1 MTNRLPIPG
10 GDLGDWGDILNSFLE
25 VSLASDGTLNS
36 NTVGSSQLA
45 TNAVATT
52 NIQASAVTASNIANG
67 AVGTNQLA
75 SNAVTNAQLD
85 TPTQTTLASVA
96 NKYTLPNGGIPYTDL
111 AGNIPA
117 SSLSTAVQTNLSSAT
132 TAIQPTTT
140 LAGDLSGSLP
150 SPTVAKLQGIS
161 LPSSTPT
168 AGQVLQATSGTA
180 TNWATVT
187 SSGTVN
193 NATTTTPGL
202 IELAGDLGGTNSS
215 ATSPTLANTTNVE
228 NIISSNSTVAGA
240 TQKTN
245 NLSDLTSVT
254 TARTNLGLGTASTI
268 SSTAGGDLSGT
279 LPNPTVAKLQGTTI
293 SSPTGG
299 ATSYLNATGTWTT
312 PSGGGSSSNATAN
325 TPGLVQLDGDLGG
338 SATSPSVTSIKGIT
352 LPSSAPTTG
361 NVLTAS
367 SSSATT
373 WSTPAAGVTLDS
385 TAADI
390 QPLGTRAAG
399 SIGKAADAGHVHA
412 MPSATQV
419 GALPSTDDLSTIAS
433 TNATSANVSL
443 NSFKITGLANG
454 TAATDAAAFGQ
465 IPNVNTT
472 AVGGDLS
479 GTVGSATVA
488 TIGGYT
494 PITENTVMLGDLS
507 GTLPNSN
514 VVSTHLSSALPIA
527 QGGTGSGTQNF
538 VDLSTG
544 QSIAGAKNFTGSLTV
559 NNQAVS
565 TAPTVQANKTGSYT
579 LALSDANTIV
589 PFTASTASTVTIPT
603 NANVA
608 FPAGTVIYIENY
620 FSAPITLAAQ
630 SGVNLYGERVSL
642 PITAVIMLLKQA
654 TNTWIV
660 SSLNNNQRLLPAY
673 YYPEDYGVIGA
684 GNDTAAIQAAI
695 DAATANGG
703 GTVVLKGQGY
713 TLTSSPRTDRGGN
726 SVLALP
732 NASATTVSILGV
744 NGLTT
749 ITCSL
754 TGLSYSATYG
764 SPSVIGGPTPEQN
777 GGSSYKV
784 SSNVFIDN
792 ILVAVANNPTYS
804 GIDLVSYTHAV
815 VSNVTVETSTPGVQP
830 TYAYS
835 FGLRLPSALNY
846 GIVEATNT
854 LISGFYFGHVIYQS
868 HTILTETISNL
879 CYVAYGLTSGTDTHA
894 TIGVGVQWQEC
905 KYGMTGYSTT
915 GIVSLASAFYINL
928 PLLDLEDGATG
939 NWYSSPIHILDAS
952 NQIRGE
958 ISYSRTLAGV
968 GAEVG
973 ALTVTGASNLTMR
986 DLNANSIYAT
996 PSMSTNWNAVTTV
1009 GSTTTLI
1016 PLRYKKDRNGLVRLE
1031 GTFSKSSVALSS
1043 GEVAFTLPTGFRP
1056 SGGLYFSIVT
1066 DTGSGAIKYDG
1077 QNPGNFVWISG
1088 GSITSGT
1095 GFMTISAIYEGLA

>member
-52 NIQASAVTASNIANG
+52 NIQASAVT
-67 AVGTNQLA
+67 GTNQLA

-96 NKYTLPNGGIPYTDL
+96 NKYTLPSGGIPYTDL
-111 AGNIPA
+111 
-117 SSLSTAVQTNLSSAT
+117 STSVQTNLSSAA
-132 TAIQPTTT
+132 TALQPGV
-140 LAGDLSGSLP
+140 AVSGDLSGSLP

-465 IPNVNTT
+465 IPIAGTT
-472 AVGGDLS
+472 S
-479 GTVGSATVA
+479 GT
-488 TIGGYT
+488 YT
-494 PITENTVMLGDLS
+494 
-507 GTLPNSN
+507 
-514 VVSTHLSSALPIA
+514 
-527 QGGTGSGTQNF
+527 
-538 VDLSTG
+538 
-544 QSIAGAKNFTGSLTV
+544 
-559 NNQAVS
+559 
-565 TAPTVQANKTGSYT
+565 
-579 LALSDANTIV
+579 
-589 PFTASTASTVTIPT
+589 
-603 NANVA
+603 
-608 FPAGTVIYIENY
+608 
-620 FSAPITLAAQ
+620 
-630 SGVNLYGERVSL
+630 
-642 PITAVIMLLKQA
+642 
-654 TNTWIV
+654 
-660 SSLNNNQRLLPAY
+660 
-673 YYPEDYGVIGA
+673 A
-684 GNDTAAIQAAI
+684 GNDSRIASAVQAMTPLTNPVTSAY
-695 DAATANGG
+695 TANVGDIVQVNASSG
-703 GTVVLKGQGY
+703 AVTVKLPNAPADKSRVTVKLVSGTSIINVATVQTQGSDVYDVTSGSTTATLILQNQAKTFQYQLSSGIWYGLGADFPLSSLVTGSSHTVTTTY
-713 TLTSSPRTDRGGN
+713 TLTSLDH
-726 SVLALP
+726 VL
-732 NASATTVSILGV
+732 
-744 NGLTT
+744 
-749 ITCSL
+749 
-754 TGLSYSATYG
+754 
-764 SPSVIGGPTPEQN
+764 
-777 GGSSYKV
+777 
-784 SSNVFIDN
+784 
-792 ILVAVANNPTYS
+792 LVDA
-804 GIDLVSYTHAV
+804 
-815 VSNVTVETSTPGVQP
+815 
-830 TYAYS
+830 
-835 FGLRLPSALNY
+835 
-846 GIVEATNT
+846 
-854 LISGFYFGHVIYQS
+854 
-868 HTILTETISNL
+868 
-879 CYVAYGLTSGTDTHA
+879 TSG
-894 TIGVGVQWQEC
+894 
-905 KYGMTGYSTT
+905 
-915 GIVSLASAFYINL
+915 AF
-928 PLLDLEDGATG
+928 
-939 NWYSSPIHILDAS
+939 
-952 NQIRGE
+952 
-958 ISYSRTLAGV
+958 
-968 GAEVG
+968 
-973 ALTVTGASNLTMR
+973 TVTLPTAVGFNGRYTI
-986 DLNANSIYAT
+986 D
-996 PSMSTNWNAVTTV
+996 AVTTTTNIV
-1009 GSTTTLI
+1009 TLTTSSSQTIDGSSSTTL
-1016 PLRYKKDRNGLVRLE
+1016 
-1031 GTFSKSSVALSS
+1031 GTNA
-1043 GEVAFTLPTGFRP
+1043 
-1056 SGGLYFSIVT
+1056 
-1066 DTGSGAIKYDG
+1066 SGAYWSTVDLISDG
-1077 QNPGNFVWISG
+1077 ANWHIV
-1088 GSITSGT
+1088 
-1095 GFMTISAIYEGLA
+1095 